1 MKKSQMTAIA
11 LLVVLSLALT
21 GCGSQSVPETT
32 AAAPVETTAAEPIP
46 LGLSQFSLTT
56 ATWSSPNGATV
67 MLSATPLG
75 YDEGCSAAFIVR
87 LEGEE
92 VANIPCEW
100 NGTSYTA
107 SADLNADNDLCYYV
121 LMTAADGTTAEV
133 PVNTPNHVTDEA
145 LINLADSL
153 ESYCHLM
160 VEDTVFEEGK
170 LTISAGSAQVQAPK
184 ITNNGEAVTVA
195 EAALVLNFGGQEASR
210 ETLTLAEA
218 ETDALYE
225 AALKDV
231 TLSVPVMEND
241 QQLTLVLHV
250 TLSNGQILTAEGGT
264 FFYND
269 GTLLTAVG

>member
-1 MKKSQMTAIA
+1 MRKNVLICLILMFT
-11 LLVVLSLALT
+11 LVLT
-21 GCGSQSVPETT
+21 GCGGKDAPAETT
-32 AAAPVETTAAEPIP
+32 AAVPAESTAAEPAP
-46 LGLSQFSLTT
+46 LGLTQFSLNT

-67 MLSATPLG
+67 TLSATPFG

-92 VANIPCEW
+92 VANVPCQW
-100 NGTSYTA
+100 DGKQYIA
-107 SADLNADNDLCYYV
+107 SADLNAANGLCYYV
-121 LMTAADGTTAEV
+121 LMTAADGTTAET
-133 PVNTPNHVTDEA
+133 PVNTPNNITDEA

-184 ITNNGEAVTVA
+184 ITNNGEAITVA
-195 EAALVLNFGGQEASR
+195 DAALVLNFGGQEASR
-210 ETLTLAEA
+210 ESLTLAKVEA
-218 ETDALYE
+218 DALYE
-225 AALKDV
+225 AALKKV